1 MCDDHPLNDGHVAAT
16 SGLSRRGFLHGTAA
30 LAATAAV
37 LRPGARV
44 RSAQR
49 LPRRSAARPTAADGA
64 AAYSMAMH
72 VHSSFSEQSASMDAQ
87 LFQAATNAVDVLWW
101 TEHDWRMTGLG
112 YRDTVHFTSLT
123 SEVGGP
129 GQGNAW
135 QWQKA
140 ASGPLTTG
148 SGGGIVSSPTTPND
162 PDPHGS
168 LSLTAQT
175 QTTQLAKFGY
185 YANCQPGRWNYRD
198 NLNGQSLS
206 IDVLLNPGWSNGYLE
221 LLIDTSYHEAS
232 AGRPAGYYSLSYQLV
247 PSGTAGSV
255 AQGNEGIITIPVT
268 AASNGQ
274 WTTVTVTPVNDIA
287 ALWPDLD
294 YRDFALFG
302 LTLSAAST
310 GDLVSGYF
318 GYLNFHR
325 TINGGELLAQ
335 QQDMMTALAAR
346 YPSVTQQQGM
356 EISWRLPHIN
366 WFGAGLII
374 PNYGDPST
382 ERWDTKYLPETLIP
396 QIQEAGGLVSYNHP
410 YGTNAG
416 PEHSQ
421 AQMDTLLSHV
431 AVAIMP
437 TESAPAALG
446 ADLLEVGYTLRGGTD
461 LAHHLALWD
470 TMSRNAAF
478 LTGTGVN
485 DDHYGNNWF
494 GIRNNWTT
502 SVWGASMAQ
511 PDLLSAL
518 TAGRTWCGSLSEFGG
533 GTLDLLVD
541 GSCPMGSASLSA
553 LTTRQLTVIAT
564 GIPAGGSIEVLQGT
578 VDYAG
583 TADPAANT
591 QVISAYSDTDLAS
604 GQVTLPV
611 DTSAESFV
619 RTQVLDASGN
629 TVAVSNPAWLLQ
641 NVPPQGIPFPRQA

>member
-1 MCDDHPLNDGHVAAT
+1 VRPAR
-16 SGLSRRGFLHGTAA
+16 GL
-30 LAATAAV
+30 
-37 LRPGARV
+37 P
-44 RSAQR
+44 Q
-49 LPRRSAARPTAADGA
+49 RSAARPAAADGA

-72 VHSSFSEQSASMDAQ
+72 VHSSFSEQSGSMDAQ

-101 TEHDWRMTGLG
+101 TEHDFRMTGLG

-129 GQGNAW
+129 GQGKAW

-148 SGGGIVSSPTTPND
+148 SGGGIVSSPSTPND

-168 LSLTAQT
+168 LSLKAQT

-185 YANCQPGRWNYRD
+185 YANCQPADWNYRD

-206 IDVLLNPGWSNGYLE
+206 IDVMLNPGWSNGYLE

-232 AGRPAGYYSLSYQLV
+232 AGRPAGYYSLSYQFV

-268 AASNGQ
+268 AASGQ

-287 ALWPDLD
+287 TLWPDLD

-318 GYLNFHR
+318 DYLNFDR
-325 TINGGELLAQ
+325 TISGGELLAQ
-335 QQDMMTALAAR
+335 QQDMMTALAAK
-346 YPSVTQQQGM
+346 YPSVTQQQGL
-356 EISWRLPHIN
+356 EVSWRLPHIN
-366 WFGAGLII
+366 WFGSGLII
-374 PNYGDPST
+374 PNYGDPSGEQWVT
-382 ERWDTKYLPETLIP
+382 EYLPETLIP

-410 YGTNAG
+410 YGTDVG
-416 PEHSQ
+416 PELSQ
-421 AQMDTLLSHV
+421 AQMDTLLSQI
-431 AVAIMP
+431 AVEIMP

-446 ADLLEVGYTLRGGTD
+446 ADMLEVGYHLRGGTD

-470 TMSRNAAF
+470 TMSRNSAF

-494 GIRNNWTT
+494 GSGNNWTT

-511 PDLLSAL
+511 CDLLSAL
-518 TAGRTWCGSLSEFGG
+518 TAGRAWCGTLSEFGG

-541 GSCPMGSASLSA
+541 GSCPMGSVSLSA
-553 LTTRQLTVIAT
+553 LTSRQLTVFAT
-564 GIPAGGSIEVLQGT
+564 GIPAGGSIQVLQGT

-583 TADPAANT
+583 TADPAADT
-591 QVISAYSDTDLAS
+591 QVVSAYSEADLAS

-619 RTQVLDASGN
+619 RTQVLDAKGN

-641 NVPPQGIPFPRQA
+641 NVPPQGIPVPRQT